1 MTRTS
6 FRLLALGAVLLAFAA
21 GCTTTRVSQNPIDLK
36 PWNLEKLEKGVTT
49 KEQVIEML
57 GSPAAVTVSSEGIE
71 IYTYA
76 SGGQAS
82 QTWEIPP
89 IFVFY
94 RDSVSSAGMKVLTVA
109 FKDNVV
115 LKWTY
120 TVSSATGGFQAG
132 GFQGGRVGE

>member
-1 MTRTS
+1 MTHTS
-6 FRLLALGAVLLAFAA
+6 FRFLVLGAFLVLFFA
-21 GCTTTRVSQNPIDLK
+21 GCSTTRVLQNPTDFK
-36 PWNLEKLEKGVTT
+36 PWDTDKLEKGVTT
-49 KEQVIEML
+49 KEQAIGML
-57 GSPAAVTVSSEGIE
+57 GSPVAITVSSEGIE
-71 IYTYA
+71 IYTFV
-76 SGGQAS
+76 SGGSAS

-132 GFQGGRVGE
+132 GFQGGKVGE

>member
-1 MTRTS
+1 MTHTS
-6 FRLLALGAVLLAFAA
+6 YRLLVLGALLLLLTA
-21 GCTTTRVSQNPIDLK
+21 GCTTSRISQNPIDLK
-36 PWNLEKLEKGVTT
+36 PWDTDKLEKGVTT

-57 GSPAAVTVSSEGIE
+57 GPPAAITVSSEGVE
-71 IYTYA
+71 IYTFA
-76 SGGQAS
+76 SGGSAS

-94 RDSVSSAGMKVLTVA
+94 RNSVSSSGMKVLTVA

-120 TVSSATGGFQAG
+120 TVSSATGGFQTG

>member
-1 MTRTS
+1 LTHTS
-6 FRLLALGAVLLAFAA
+6 FRFLALGALLLSLAA

-36 PWNLEKLEKGVTT
+36 PWDFEKLEKGTTT
-49 KEQVIEML
+49 KEEVIEMF
-57 GSPAAVTVSSEGIE
+57 GSPAAVTVSSEGVE

-76 SGGQAS
+76 SGGTAS

-132 GFQGGRVGE
+132 GFQGGKVGE